1 MRGETSDSCGPGSSL
16 TLGAT
21 GKVPSK
27 PAVQLRIRLSS
38 CNSGLMAEGQREAG
52 PPHTGSGGGQSRAG
66 PELLSLMPFNPE
78 ELLCPQGRMSSN
90 LRADVSRS
98 GQREK
103 QKGPASLS
111 QDTF

>member
-1 MRGETSDSCGPGSSL
+1 MDVRGETSDSCGPGSSL

-27 PAVQLRIRLSS
+27 PAVQLRIGLSS

-66 PELLSLMPFNPE
+66 PELPVPDALQSRGVALSTGQN
-78 ELLCPQGRMSSN
+78 ELQPQS
-90 LRADVSRS
+90 
-98 GQREK
+98 
-103 QKGPASLS
+103 
-111 QDTF
+111 